1 MSQSKDSGNVPQ
13 LYAENAAY
21 LPLFDAPLAEHG
33 ATTAAVF
40 GWVWRECQRSGQFCK
55 PLVVVAKA
63 LCLSRPTVKRALD
76 ALCASGYLRE
86 AGTWGSTRCYQHTAK
101 CYGHRGTA

>member
-1 MSQSKDSGNVPQ
+1 MIQAKDSGDIPQ
-13 LYAENAAY
+13 LYAANAAY
-21 LPLFDAPLAEHG
+21 FPLFDAPLAEHG
-33 ATTAAVF
+33 ATTAAV
-40 GWVWRECQRSGQFCK
+40 
-55 PLVVVAKA
+55 VVVAKA